1 MTHMDRLDRAKNN
14 LVIANRILA
23 REGIFDAFGHV
34 SIRHPLDP
42 GRFLQSCSRSP
53 ELVTPSDIMELTF
66 DGKPVGG
73 DDRPTYLERFIHG
86 AVYSARPGIRA
97 VVHSHAE
104 SILPFTV
111 TETAFVPVIHTA
123 SVLGMTIPL
132 WDIRDRFGTKT
143 NMMVTNETQARDLV
157 QTLGR
162 NNIVLMRGHGFTAV
176 SDYLVQA
183 LRISIYA
190 PSNARVLAEARRLG
204 TVRALT
210 QDEIDINAAIDPES
224 PAVMRVWEYWARRAG
239 CADLLEPRR
248 SVTVSR
254 TASARKERRRGAKR
268 RRAR

>member
-1 MTHMDRLDRAKNN
+1 MDKLARAKFD

-34 SIRHPLDP
+34 SIRHPLEP

-53 ELVTPSDIMELTF
+53 ELVTPSDIMEFTLDCT
-66 DGKPVGG
+66 PVGA

-86 AVYSARPGIRA
+86 AVYTARPEIRA
-97 VVHSHAE
+97 VVHSHSE

-111 TETAFVPVIHTA
+111 AETAFVPVIHTA

-143 NMMVTNETQARDLV
+143 NMMVTNDTQARDLV
-157 QTLGR
+157 RSLGC
-162 NNIVLMRGHGFTAV
+162 NNIVLMRGHGYTAV
-176 SDYLVQA
+176 SNYLVQA

-204 TVRALT
+204 IVRALT
-210 QDEIDINAAIDPES
+210 QDEVDMNAAIDPES

-239 CADLLEPRR
+239 CADLLESCRR
-248 SVTVSR
+248 VAASR
-254 TASARKERRRGAKR
+254 TRSTRKARRRGAKQQ
-268 RRAR
+268 RAR